1 MRLPDG
7 VRRYLLH
14 LLERDAAE
22 RALDTA
28 ELEALAA
35 AAEGRSAKPLP
46 ELLRG
51 WVSSA
56 TAQMRWK
63 RARPVAAKEL
73 ADHLSDQYEA
83 FLDEGMDE
91 EAAAQATARE
101 MGDAVET
108 GTQLDRAWR
117 PRPDWVMLGIVLVVA
132 AIGLVL
138 QYLLRLPFCEEMGI
152 SVQASLLNQLFYFAV
167 GVCLLLAAYFADYTI
182 LGRHC
187 WLLYGLWVV
196 GGLALIVGP
205 LNYEVNGKLVYLAQ
219 WVWFFPVLFAG
230 ILFRQRGKGMRGIG
244 ICLLSLLA
252 MWFLAM
258 QAPSMAAI
266 AVQTLVSCGILAA
279 AVWRGA
285 FGRRSMG
292 KLALAASPVLAML
305 FYFLFQLYAYEHI
318 RERLAAALHPQRDAL
333 AQGWLGALVQYIM
346 FGIRYPNCEK
356 GGYETFV
363 RYEGT
368 TDLLFVSAK
377 YCWGWAAVLLILAAV
392 VLLLVWGFRIAG
404 KQTGLL
410 ARSVCMGVMVTFALQ
425 TLMYVL
431 QNCGI
436 ILIAAYGLPLLSYG
450 SLYLCQTMLLL
461 GLLLSAQRSGQLE
474 SGLAPQN
481 ARSVP

>member
-1 MRLPDG
+1 MRLPES
-7 VRRYLLH
+7 VRWYLLH

-22 RALDTA
+22 RAQDTA

-46 ELLRG
+46 ALLRG
-51 WVSSA
+51 WLDSA

-83 FLDEGMDE
+83 FLDSGLNED
-91 EAAAQATARE
+91 AAAQATARE

-132 AIGLVL
+132 AAGLVL
-138 QYLLRLPFCEEMGI
+138 QYSMRSNNDLEWY
-152 SVQASLLNQLFYFAV
+152 LFFGKYVA
-167 GVCLLLAAYFADYTI
+167 GATCLLAAYFADYTI
-182 LGRHC
+182 LSRHC

-205 LNYEVNGKLVYLAQ
+205 LNYEVNGKLLYLSC

-230 ILFRQRGKGMRGIG
+230 ILFRQRGKGMQGIV

-252 MWFLAM
+252 MWFLAL
-258 QAPSMAAI
+258 QAPSMAAV
-266 AVQTLVSCGILAA
+266 AVLTLVSCGMLAA

-292 KLALAASPVLAML
+292 KMALAVLPL
-305 FYFLFQLYAYEHI
+305 L
-318 RERLAAALHPQRDAL
+318 LAAAYAVLLLLCSAEVRNQFYVAFHPSVDPQGEGYWGVIVRQMMFGSPEEQGHGLMFMQWNDAL
-333 AQGWLGALVQYIM
+333 TDWLFMTVKWTFGWPG
-346 FGIRYPNCEK
+346 
-356 GGYETFV
+356 
-363 RYEGT
+363 
-368 TDLLFVSAK
+368 
-377 YCWGWAAVLLILAAV
+377 AVLLICAE
-392 VLLLVWGFRIAG
+392 VLLLLWGFRIARR
-404 KQTGLL
+404 QTGLL

-425 TLMYVL
+425 TLLYVL

-436 ILIAAYGLPLLSYG
+436 ILVAAYGLPLLSYG
-450 SLYLCQTMLLL
+450 GMYQCQTMLLL

>member
-28 ELEALAA
+28 ELQALT
-35 AAEGRSAKPLP
+35 AAEERSVKSLP

-91 EAAAQATARE
+91 EAAAQATTRE

-132 AIGLVL
+132 AMGLTL
-138 QYLLRLPFCEEMGI
+138 QYLLRPHNDLEWYMFFGKY
-152 SVQASLLNQLFYFAV
+152 VAGAV
-167 GVCLLLAAYFADYTI
+167 CLLAAYFVDYTI

-187 WLLYGLWVV
+187 WLLYGAWVV
-196 GGLALIVGP
+196 VGLLLTQGP
-205 LNYEVNGKLVYLAQ
+205 ISMGKLYHLSC

-230 ILFRQRGKGMRGIG
+230 ILFRQRGSGTRGIG
-244 ICLLSLLA
+244 VCLLSLPV
-252 MWFLAM
+252 MWFLAIH
-258 QAPSMAAI
+258 APSMAAI
-266 AVQTLVSCGILAA
+266 TVQTVVSCGMLFM

-285 FGRRSMG
+285 FGRRTRG
-292 KLALAASPVLAML
+292 RLALAASPVLAML
-305 FYFLFQLYAYEHI
+305 LYFLFLYCTDHHI
-318 RERLAAALHPQRDAL
+318 REKLAVVLFPQRDA
-333 AQGWLGALVQYIM
+333 AENGYLGSMIQYIM
-346 FGIRYPNCEK
+346 FGIRFSYFEQQALDSWLRRD
-356 GGYETFV
+356 GM
-363 RYEGT
+363 
-368 TDLLFVSAK
+368 TDWVIMASK
-377 YCWGWAAVLLILAAV
+377 YYWGWAAVLLILAAA
-392 VLLLVWGFRIAG
+392 VLLLVWGFRIARR
-404 KQTGLL
+404 QTGLL

-450 SLYLCQTMLLL
+450 NLYLCQTMLLL

-474 SGLAPQN
+474 SGLVPWN
-481 ARSVP
+481 ARSVLRR

>member
-28 ELEALAA
+28 EREALAA

-132 AIGLVL
+132 AVGLVL
-138 QYLLRLPFCEEMGI
+138 QYSMRSNNDLEWYMFFGKY
-152 SVQASLLNQLFYFAV
+152 VAGAV
-167 GVCLLLAAYFADYTI
+167 CLLAAYFVDYTI
-182 LGRHC
+182 LGRRC
-187 WLLYGLWVV
+187 WLLYGAWVV
-196 GGLALIVGP
+196 VGLLLTRGP
-205 LNYEVNGKLVYLAQ
+205 ISMGKLYHLGC

-392 VLLLVWGFRIAG
+392 VLLLVWGFRIAR

>member
-1 MRLPDG
+1 MRLPES

-28 ELEALAA
+28 ELQALAA
-35 AAEGRSAKPLP
+35 AEERSVKPLP

-83 FLDEGMDE
+83 FLDEGMEE

-132 AIGLVL
+132 AMGLTL
-138 QYLLRLPFCEEMGI
+138 QYLLRPHNDLEWYMF
-152 SVQASLLNQLFYFAV
+152 FAKYV
-167 GVCLLLAAYFADYTI
+167 AGAVCLLAAYFVDYTI

-187 WLLYGLWVV
+187 WLLYGAWVV
-196 GGLALIVGP
+196 VGLLLTQGP
-205 LNYEVNGKLVYLAQ
+205 ISMGKLYHLSC

-230 ILFRQRGKGMRGIG
+230 ILFRQRGKGTCGIG
-244 ICLLSLLA
+244 ICLLSLPAMWVLA
-252 MWFLAM
+252 MA
-258 QAPSMAAI
+258 APSMAAI
-266 AVQTLVSCGILAA
+266 TVLTLVSCGMLAA
-279 AVWRGA
+279 AVWRGG

-292 KLALAASPVLAML
+292 KLTLAVSPLLLMVL
-305 FYFLFQLYAYEHI
+305 YFLFQIYAYEHI
-318 RERLAAALHPQRDAL
+318 QERLAAALHPQRDAL
-333 AQGWLGALVQYIM
+333 AEGWLGAIIQYVM

-356 GGYETFV
+356 GGYEAFI
-363 RYEGT
+363 RYEGA

-377 YCWGWAAVLLILAAV
+377 YCWDWVVVLLILAAA
-392 VLLLVWGFRIAG
+392 VLLLVWGFRIARR
-404 KQTGLL
+404 QTGLL

-450 SLYLCQTMLLL
+450 NLYLCQTMLLL

-474 SGLAPQN
+474 SGLVPWN
-481 ARSVP
+481 ARSVLRR

>member
-1 MRLPDG
+1 MLLPEP
-7 VRRYLLH
+7 VRRYLLG

-22 RALDTA
+22 RAMDDA
-28 ELEALAA
+28 ELQALAA
-35 AAEGRSAKPLP
+35 AAEGRSVRPLP

-51 WVSSA
+51 WVNHA
-56 TAQMRWK
+56 TSQMRWK

-73 ADHLSDQYEA
+73 ADHLADQYEA

-108 GTQLDRAWR
+108 GTRLDRAWR

-132 AIGLVL
+132 AMGLTL
-138 QYLLRLPFCEEMGI
+138 QYLLRPHNDLEWY
-152 SVQASLLNQLFYFAV
+152 LFFGKYVAGAV
-167 GVCLLLAAYFADYTI
+167 CLLAAYFVDYTI

-196 GGLALIVGP
+196 GGLLLIGP
-205 LNYEVNGKLVYLAQ
+205 LNYRVNGKLVYLAQ

-230 ILFRQRGKGMRGIG
+230 ILFRQRGNGTRGIG
-244 ICLLSLLA
+244 ICLLSLPV
-252 MWFLAM
+252 MWFLAIH
-258 QAPSMAAI
+258 APSMAAI
-266 AVQTLVSCGILAA
+266 AVLTVVSCGMLFM
-279 AVWRGA
+279 AVWRGV

-292 KLALAASPVLAML
+292 KLALAASPVLAMALYCL
-305 FYFLFQLYAYEHI
+305 FLYCTDHHI
-318 RERLAAALHPQRDAL
+318 REKLAVVLFPQRDAS
-333 AQGWLGALVQYIM
+333 AEGWLGAIIQYVM
-346 FGIRYPNCEK
+346 FGIWYPNCEK
-356 GGYETFV
+356 GGYETFI
-363 RYEGT
+363 RYEGA

-377 YCWGWAAVLLILAAV
+377 YCWGWVVVLLILAAA
-392 VLLLVWGFRIAG
+392 VLLLVWGFRIARR
-404 KQTGLL
+404 QTGLL

-436 ILIAAYGLPLLSYG
+436 ILIASYGLPLLSYG
-450 SLYLCQTMLLL
+450 GTYLCQTMLLL

-474 SGLAPQN
+474 SGLAPLL
-481 ARSVP
+481 ARPVLRR

>member
-28 ELEALAA
+28 EREALDA

-51 WVSSA
+51 WVSRA
-56 TAQMRWK
+56 TSQMRWK

-83 FLDEGMDE
+83 FLDSGLDE
-91 EAAAQATARE
+91 EAAVQATARE

-138 QYLLRLPFCEEMGI
+138 QYNMRPNNDLEWYMFFGKYVAGAAC
-152 SVQASLLNQLFYFAV
+152 
-167 GVCLLLAAYFADYTI
+167 LLAAYFVDYTI

-187 WLLYGLWVV
+187 WLLYGLWAVV
-196 GGLALIVGP
+196 GLLLTFGP
-205 LNYEVNGKLVYLAQ
+205 FRVESMGKLNYLAQ

-230 ILFRQRGKGMRGIG
+230 ILFRQRGKGMQGIG
-244 ICLLSLLA
+244 VCLLSLLG
-252 MWFLAM
+252 MWFFATL
-258 QAPSMAAI
+258 APSMAALC
-266 AVQTLVSCGILAA
+266 VLMVVSCGMLAA

-285 FGRRSMG
+285 FGRRTKG
-292 KLALAASPVLAML
+292 KLVLAASPVLAMAL
-305 FYFLFQLYAYEHI
+305 YCLFLFCTDSHI
-318 RERLAAALHPQRDAL
+318 REELAVVLFPQRDAMGNGY
-333 AQGWLGALVQYIM
+333 QGSVVQNIM
-346 FGIRYPNCEK
+346 FGIPFPFDSSIHSVDAWPWWD
-356 GGYETFV
+356 GA
-363 RYEGT
+363 
-368 TDLLFVSAK
+368 TDWVIMAAK
-377 YCWGWAAVLLILAAV
+377 YYWGWAVVLLILVAV
-392 VLLLVWGFRIAG
+392 VLLLVWGFRIAHR
-404 KQTGLL
+404 QTGLL
-410 ARSVCMGVMVTFALQ
+410 ARSVCMGVMATFALQ
-425 TLMYVL
+425 TVLYVL

-436 ILIAAYGLPLLSYG
+436 ILIASYGLPLLSYG
-450 SLYLCQTMLLL
+450 GLYLCQTMLLL

-481 ARSVP
+481 AHPVP

>member
-1 MRLPDG
+1 MRLPES

-28 ELEALAA
+28 ELQALT
-35 AAEGRSAKPLP
+35 AAEERSVKPLP
-46 ELLRG
+46 GLLRG
-51 WVSSA
+51 WVNNA
-56 TAQMRWK
+56 TSQMRWK

-132 AIGLVL
+132 AMGLTL
-138 QYLLRLPFCEEMGI
+138 QYLLRPHNDLEWYMFFGKY
-152 SVQASLLNQLFYFAV
+152 VAGAV
-167 GVCLLLAAYFADYTI
+167 CLLAAYFVDYTI

-187 WLLYGLWVV
+187 WLLYGAWVV
-196 GGLALIVGP
+196 VGLLLTQGP
-205 LNYEVNGKLVYLAQ
+205 ISMGKLYHLSC

-230 ILFRQRGKGMRGIG
+230 ILFRQRGKGTCGIG
-244 ICLLSLLA
+244 ICLLSLPV

-258 QAPSMAAI
+258 HAPSMAAI
-266 AVQTLVSCGILAA
+266 TVQTVVCCGMLFM
-279 AVWRGA
+279 AVWRGV

-292 KLALAASPVLAML
+292 KLTLAVSPLLLMVL
-305 FYFLFQLYAYEHI
+305 YFLFQIYAYEHI
-318 RERLAAALHPQRDAL
+318 QERLAAALHPQRDAL
-333 AQGWLGALVQYIM
+333 AEGWLGAIIQYVM

-356 GGYETFV
+356 GGYEAFI
-363 RYEGT
+363 RYEGA

-392 VLLLVWGFRIAG
+392 VLLLVWGFRIARR
-404 KQTGLL
+404 QTGLL

-450 SLYLCQTMLLL
+450 GMYLCQTMLLL
-461 GLLLSAQRSGQLE
+461 GLMLSAQRSGQLE

-481 ARSVP
+481 ARSVLRR

>member
-22 RALDTA
+22 RALDAA
-28 ELEALAA
+28 ELQALAA
-35 AAEGRSAKPLP
+35 VAEERSVRPLP

-51 WVSSA
+51 WVNNA

-73 ADHLSDQYEA
+73 ADHLADQYEA
-83 FLDEGMDE
+83 FLEEGMDE

-132 AIGLVL
+132 AVGLVL
-138 QYLLRLPFCEEMGI
+138 QYLLRPNNDLEWY
-152 SVQASLLNQLFYFAV
+152 LFFGKYAA
-167 GVCLLLAAYFADYTI
+167 GAVCLLVAYFADYTI
-182 LGRHC
+182 LGRRC
-187 WLLYGLWVV
+187 WLLYGLWVT
-196 GGLALIVGP
+196 GGLLLTQGP
-205 LNYEVNGKLVYLAQ
+205 ISMGKLYHLSC

-230 ILFRQRGKGMRGIG
+230 ILFRQRGKGTRGIG
-244 ICLLSLLA
+244 ICLLSLPA
-252 MWFLAM
+252 MWVLALY
-258 QAPSMAAI
+258 APSMAALC
-266 AVQTLVSCGILAA
+266 VLTVVSCGMLFM

-285 FGRRSMG
+285 FGRSTRG

-305 FYFLFQLYAYEHI
+305 LYFLFQLYAYAHI
-318 RERLAAALHPQRDAL
+318 RERLAAALHPQSEAMGN
-333 AQGWLGALVQYIM
+333 GWLGAIIQYVM

-356 GGYETFV
+356 GGYEAFI
-363 RYEGT
+363 RYEGA

-377 YCWGWAAVLLILAAV
+377 YCWGWAVVLLILAAA
-392 VLLLVWGFRIAG
+392 VLLLVWGFRIARR
-404 KQTGLL
+404 QTGLL

-450 SLYLCQTMLLL
+450 GMYLCQTMLLL

-481 ARSVP
+481 ARSVLRR

>member
-7 VRRYLLH
+7 VRRYMLH

-22 RALDTA
+22 RALDAA
-28 ELEALAA
+28 ELQALAA
-35 AAEGRSAKPLP
+35 AAEGRSVKLLP

-51 WVSSA
+51 WVNNA

-91 EAAAQATARE
+91 EAAAHATVLE

-108 GTQLDRAWR
+108 GTRLDRAWR

-132 AIGLVL
+132 AAGLVL
-138 QYLLRLPFCEEMGI
+138 QYSMRPNNDLEWYMFFGKY
-152 SVQASLLNQLFYFAV
+152 VAGAV
-167 GVCLLLAAYFADYTI
+167 CLLAAYFLDYTI

-187 WLLYGLWVV
+187 WLLYGLWVI
-196 GGLALIVGP
+196 GGLALIGP
-205 LNYEVNGKLVYLAQ
+205 LNYRVNGKLVYLAQ

-230 ILFRQRGKGMRGIG
+230 ILFRQRGNGTRGIG
-244 ICLLSLLA
+244 VCLLSLPI

-266 AVQTLVSCGILAA
+266 AVLTLVSCGMLFM
-279 AVWRGA
+279 AVWRGV

-292 KLALAASPVLAML
+292 KLTLAVSPVLAML
-305 FYFLFQLYAYEHI
+305 LCFLSQLYAYEHI
-318 RERLAAALHPQRDAL
+318 RERLAAALHPQSEVM
-333 AQGWLGALVQYIM
+333 GGGYLGSMIQYIM
-346 FGIRYPNCEK
+346 FGIRFLDCEQQTIDSWLHRD
-356 GGYETFV
+356 GM
-363 RYEGT
+363 
-368 TDLLFVSAK
+368 TDWVIMASK
-377 YCWGWAAVLLILAAV
+377 YYWGWAVALLILAAV
-392 VLLLVWGFRIAG
+392 VLLLVWGFRIARR
-404 KQTGLL
+404 QTGLL

-436 ILIAAYGLPLLSYG
+436 ILVAAYGLPLLSFG
-450 SLYLCQTMLLL
+450 GMYLCQTMLLL
-461 GLLLSAQRSGQLE
+461 GLMLSAQRSGQLE

>member
-1 MRLPDG
+1 MRLPES

-22 RALDTA
+22 RALGTA
-28 ELEALAA
+28 ELQALT
-35 AAEGRSAKPLP
+35 AAEERSVKPLP
-46 ELLRG
+46 GLLRG
-51 WVSSA
+51 WVNSA

-91 EAAAQATARE
+91 EAAAQATVRE

-132 AIGLVL
+132 AMGLTL
-138 QYLLRLPFCEEMGI
+138 QYLLRPHNDLEWYMFFGKY
-152 SVQASLLNQLFYFAV
+152 VAGAV
-167 GVCLLLAAYFADYTI
+167 CLLAAYFVDYTI

-187 WLLYGLWVV
+187 WLLYGAWVV
-196 GGLALIVGP
+196 VGLLLTQGP
-205 LNYEVNGKLVYLAQ
+205 ISMGKLYHLSC

-230 ILFRQRGKGMRGIG
+230 ILFRQRGSGTRGIG
-244 ICLLSLLA
+244 ICLLSLPA
-252 MWFLAM
+252 MWFLAIH
-258 QAPSMAAI
+258 APSMAALT
-266 AVQTLVSCGILAA
+266 VLTLVSCGMLFM

-285 FGRRSMG
+285 FGRRTRG
-292 KLALAASPVLAML
+292 RLALAASPVLAML
-305 FYFLFQLYAYEHI
+305 LYFLFQLYRDPHI
-318 RERLAAALHPQRDAL
+318 RYKLEIVFHPQIDAL
-333 AQGWLGALVQYIM
+333 AEGWLGAIIQYVM

-356 GGYETFV
+356 GGYEAFI
-363 RYEGT
+363 RYEGA

-377 YCWGWAAVLLILAAV
+377 YCWGWVVVLLILAAV
-392 VLLLVWGFRIAG
+392 VLLLVWGFRIARR
-404 KQTGLL
+404 QTGLL

-450 SLYLCQTMLLL
+450 NLYLCQTMLLL
-461 GLLLSAQRSGQLE
+461 GLMLSAQRSGQLE

-481 ARSVP
+481 ARSVLRR

>member
-1 MRLPDG
+1 MRLPEP

-14 LLERDAAE
+14 LLERDTAE
-22 RALDTA
+22 RALDDA
-28 ELEALAA
+28 ELQALAA

-51 WVSSA
+51 WVNSA

-108 GTQLDRAWR
+108 GTRLDRAWR

-132 AIGLVL
+132 AAGLVL
-138 QYLLRLPFCEEMGI
+138 QYLLRPHNDLEWYMFFGKYVAGAAC
-152 SVQASLLNQLFYFAV
+152 
-167 GVCLLLAAYFADYTI
+167 LLAAYFADYI
-182 LGRHC
+182 MLGRHC
-187 WLLYGLWVV
+187 WLLYGAWVV
-196 GGLALIVGP
+196 IGLLLTQGP
-205 LNYEVNGKLVYLAQ
+205 ISMGKLYHLSC

-230 ILFRQRGKGMRGIG
+230 ILFRQRGNGTRGIG
-244 ICLLSLLA
+244 ICLLSLPA

-258 QAPSMAAI
+258 HAPSMAAI
-266 AVQTLVSCGILAA
+266 MVQTVVCCGILFM

-285 FGRRSMG
+285 FGRRTRG
-292 KLALAASPVLAML
+292 KLALAVSPVLLLLLCAL
-305 FYFLFQLYAYEHI
+305 FLIVSDAHI
-318 RERLAAALHPQRDAL
+318 RDELGNVLHPQRDA
-333 AQGWLGALVQYIM
+333 AGNGYQGSVIQYLM
-346 FGIRYPNCEK
+346 FGIRFPDCDQQPV
-356 GGYETFV
+356 GSWLRWDGA
-363 RYEGT
+363 
-368 TDLLFVSAK
+368 TDWVFATAK
-377 YCWGWAAVLLILAAV
+377 YYWGWAVVLLILAAA
-392 VLLLVWGFRIAG
+392 VLLLVWGFRIARR
-404 KQTGLL
+404 QTGLL

-425 TLMYVL
+425 TLMYVV

-436 ILIAAYGLPLLSYG
+436 ILFTAYGLPLLSYG
-450 SLYLCQTMLLL
+450 GMYLCQTMLLL

-481 ARSVP
+481 VRSVP

>member
-28 ELEALAA
+28 ELQALAA
-35 AAEGRSAKPLP
+35 AEGHSVRALP

-51 WVSSA
+51 WVNNA

-132 AIGLVL
+132 AMGLTL
-138 QYLLRLPFCEEMGI
+138 QYLLRPHNDLEWYMF
-152 SVQASLLNQLFYFAV
+152 FAKYV
-167 GVCLLLAAYFADYTI
+167 AGAVCLLAAYFVDYTI

-187 WLLYGLWVV
+187 WLLYGAWVV
-196 GGLALIVGP
+196 VGLLLTQGP
-205 LNYEVNGKLVYLAQ
+205 ISMGKLYHLSC

-230 ILFRQRGKGMRGIG
+230 ILFRQRGKGTCGIG
-244 ICLLSLLA
+244 ICLLSLPAMWVLA
-252 MWFLAM
+252 MA
-258 QAPSMAAI
+258 APSMAAI
-266 AVQTLVSCGILAA
+266 TVLTLVSCGMLAA
-279 AVWRGA
+279 AVWRGG

-292 KLALAASPVLAML
+292 KLTLAVSPLLLMVL
-305 FYFLFQLYAYEHI
+305 YFLFQIYAYEHI
-318 RERLAAALHPQRDAL
+318 QERLAAALHPQRDAL
-333 AQGWLGALVQYIM
+333 AEGWLGAIIQYVM

-356 GGYETFV
+356 GGYEAFI
-363 RYEGT
+363 RYEGA

-377 YCWGWAAVLLILAAV
+377 YCWDWVVVLLILAAA
-392 VLLLVWGFRIAG
+392 VLLLVWGFRIARR
-404 KQTGLL
+404 QTGLL

-450 SLYLCQTMLLL
+450 NLYLCQTMLLL

-474 SGLAPQN
+474 SGLVPWN
-481 ARSVP
+481 ARSVLRR

>member
-22 RALDTA
+22 RVLDTA
-28 ELEALAA
+28 EREALAA

-132 AIGLVL
+132 AVGLVL
-138 QYLLRLPFCEEMGI
+138 QYSMRSNNDLEWYMFFGKY
-152 SVQASLLNQLFYFAV
+152 VAGAV
-167 GVCLLLAAYFADYTI
+167 CLLAAYFVDYTI
-182 LGRHC
+182 LGRRC
-187 WLLYGLWVV
+187 WLLYGAWVV
-196 GGLALIVGP
+196 VGLLLTRGP
-205 LNYEVNGKLVYLAQ
+205 ISMGKLYHLGC

-252 MWFLAM
+252 MWFLAL

-377 YCWGWAAVLLILAAV
+377 YCWGWAAVLLILAAA
-392 VLLLVWGFRIAG
+392 VLLLVWGFRIAR

>member
-7 VRRYLLH
+7 VRRYLLD

-28 ELEALAA
+28 ELQALAT
-35 AAEGRSAKPLP
+35 AAEGCSAKPLP

-91 EAAAQATARE
+91 DTAAQATVRE
-101 MGDAVET
+101 MGDAVEI
-108 GTQLDRAWR
+108 GTQLDRTWR

-132 AIGLVL
+132 AAGLVL
-138 QYLLRLPFCEEMGI
+138 QYSMRSNNDLEWYMFFGKY
-152 SVQASLLNQLFYFAV
+152 VAGAV
-167 GVCLLLAAYFADYTI
+167 CLLAAYFVDYTI
-182 LGRHC
+182 LGRRC
-187 WLLYGLWVV
+187 WLLYGLWVA
-196 GGLALIVGP
+196 GGLLLTFGP
-205 LNYEVNGKLVYLAQ
+205 FRVESMGKLVYLAQ

-230 ILFRQRGKGMRGIG
+230 ILFRQRGKGTRGVC
-244 ICLLSLLA
+244 ICLLSLPA

-258 QAPSMAAI
+258 HAPSMAAI
-266 AVQTLVSCGILAA
+266 AVQTVVCCGILFM

-285 FGRRSMG
+285 FGRRSKG
-292 KLALAASPVLAML
+292 KLLLAVLPLL
-305 FYFLFQLYAYEHI
+305 FAAVYVAFLLLFDAGV
-318 RERLAAALHPQRDAL
+318 RDAFYI
-333 AQGWLGALVQYIM
+333 AFDPSVGPQGEGYWGQLVRQMM
-346 FGIRYPNCEK
+346 FGSP
-356 GGYETFV
+356 
-363 RYEGT
+363 EGQGNGLMFMQWNDAT
-368 TDLLFVSAK
+368 TDWLFMTTK
-377 YCWGWAAVLLILAAV
+377 WTWGWPGAAFLIGAEA
-392 VLLLVWGFRIAG
+392 LLLLWGFRIAR

-436 ILIAAYGLPLLSYG
+436 ILIDSYGLPLLSYG
-450 SLYLCQTMLLL
+450 GIYLCQTMLLL

-481 ARSVP
+481 ARSIP

>member
-28 ELEALAA
+28 ELQALT
-35 AAEGRSAKPLP
+35 AAEERSVKPLP

-51 WVSSA
+51 WVNSA

-132 AIGLVL
+132 AMGLTL
-138 QYLLRLPFCEEMGI
+138 QYLLRPHNDLEWYMFFGKY
-152 SVQASLLNQLFYFAV
+152 VAGAV
-167 GVCLLLAAYFADYTI
+167 CLLAAYFVDYTI

-187 WLLYGLWVV
+187 WLLYGAWVV
-196 GGLALIVGP
+196 VGLLLTQGP
-205 LNYEVNGKLVYLAQ
+205 ISMGKLYHLSC

-230 ILFRQRGKGMRGIG
+230 ILFRQRGKGTCGIG
-244 ICLLSLLA
+244 ICLLSLPAMWVLA
-252 MWFLAM
+252 MA
-258 QAPSMAAI
+258 APSMAALT
-266 AVQTLVSCGILAA
+266 VLTLVSCGMLAA
-279 AVWRGA
+279 AVWRGG

-292 KLALAASPVLAML
+292 KLTLAVSPLLLML
-305 FYFLFQLYAYEHI
+305 LYFLFQIYAYEHI
-318 RERLAAALHPQRDAL
+318 QERLAAALHPQRDAL
-333 AQGWLGALVQYIM
+333 AEGWLGAIIQYVM

-356 GGYETFV
+356 GGYEAFI
-363 RYEGT
+363 RYEGA

-377 YCWGWAAVLLILAAV
+377 YCWGWAVVLLILAAA
-392 VLLLVWGFRIAG
+392 VLLLVWGFRIARR
-404 KQTGLL
+404 QTGLL

-450 SLYLCQTMLLL
+450 NLYLCQTMLLL
-461 GLLLSAQRSGQLE
+461 GLMLSAQRSGQLE
-474 SGLAPQN
+474 SGLAPWN
-481 ARSVP
+481 ARSVLRR

>member
-35 AAEGRSAKPLP
+35 AAEGRSVRPLP

-73 ADHLSDQYEA
+73 ADQLSDQYEA
-83 FLDEGMDE
+83 FLDEGMNED
-91 EAAAQATARE
+91 AAAQATARE

-132 AIGLVL
+132 AAGLVL
-138 QYLLRLPFCEEMGI
+138 QYWLRLPLCESIGY
-152 SVQASLLNQLFYFAV
+152 SVQRGLRFQLFYFAA

-182 LGRHC
+182 LGRRC
-187 WLLYGLWVV
+187 WLLYGAWI
-196 GGLALIVGP
+196 GIGLLLTQGP
-205 LNYEVNGKLVYLAQ
+205 IAMGKNYHLSC

-230 ILFRQRGKGMRGIG
+230 ILFRQRGKGTRGVG
-244 ICLLSLLA
+244 VCLLSLSG
-252 MWFLAM
+252 MWFFATL
-258 QAPSMAAI
+258 APSMAALG
-266 AVQTLVSCGILAA
+266 VLTVVSCGMLFM
-279 AVWRGA
+279 AVWHGV
-285 FGRRSMG
+285 FGRRTRG
-292 KLALAASPVLAML
+292 RLVLAASPVLTMALYCL
-305 FYFLFQLYAYEHI
+305 FLIVSDGHI
-318 RERLAAALHPQRDAL
+318 REALWVVLHPQSDAMGNGYQGAV
-333 AQGWLGALVQYIM
+333 AQNIM
-346 FGIRYPNCEK
+346 FGIPFPFDSSIHSVEALLWRN
-356 GGYETFV
+356 GA
-363 RYEGT
+363 
-368 TDLLFVSAK
+368 TDWVFIAAK
-377 YCWGWAAVLLILAAV
+377 YYWGWAAVLLILAAA
-392 VLLLVWGFRIAG
+392 VLLLVWGFRIAR

-425 TLMYVL
+425 TIMYVL

-436 ILIAAYGLPLLSYG
+436 ILIASYGLPLLSYG
-450 SLYLCQTMLLL
+450 GTYLCQTMLLL

-474 SGLAPQN
+474 SGLAPLS
-481 ARSVP
+481 ARSVR

>member
-1 MRLPDG
+1 MRLPDS
-7 VRRYLLH
+7 VRRYLLG

-22 RALDTA
+22 RAMDDA
-28 ELEALAA
+28 ELQALAA
-35 AAEGRSAKPLP
+35 AAEGRSVRPLP

-51 WVSSA
+51 WVNSA
-56 TAQMRWK
+56 TSQMRWK

-132 AIGLVL
+132 AMGLTL
-138 QYLLRLPFCEEMGI
+138 QYLLRPHNDLEWYMFFGKY
-152 SVQASLLNQLFYFAV
+152 VAGAV
-167 GVCLLLAAYFADYTI
+167 CLLAAYFVDYTI

-187 WLLYGLWVV
+187 WLLYGLWVA
-196 GGLALIVGP
+196 GGLLLAFGP
-205 LNYEVNGKLVYLAQ
+205 VRGESMGKLVYLAQ

-230 ILFRQRGKGMRGIG
+230 ILFRQRGNGTRGIG
-244 ICLLSLLA
+244 ICLLSLPV
-252 MWFLAM
+252 MWFLAIH
-258 QAPSMAAI
+258 APSMAAI
-266 AVQTLVSCGILAA
+266 AVLTVVSCGMLFM

-285 FGRRSMG
+285 FGRRTRG
-292 KLALAASPVLAML
+292 RLALAASPVLAMALYCL
-305 FYFLFQLYAYEHI
+305 FLYCTDHHI
-318 RERLAAALHPQRDAL
+318 REKLAVVLFPQRDAS
-333 AQGWLGALVQYIM
+333 AEGWLGAIIQYVM
-346 FGIRYPNCEK
+346 FGIWYPNCEK
-356 GGYETFV
+356 GGYETFI
-363 RYEGT
+363 RYEGA

-377 YCWGWAAVLLILAAV
+377 YCWGWVVVLLILAAA
-392 VLLLVWGFRIAG
+392 VLLLVWGFRIARR
-404 KQTGLL
+404 QTGLL

-436 ILIAAYGLPLLSYG
+436 ILIASYGLPLLSYG
-450 SLYLCQTMLLL
+450 GTYLCQTMLLL

-474 SGLAPQN
+474 SGLAPLL
-481 ARSVP
+481 ARPVLRR

>member
-35 AAEGRSAKPLP
+35 AAEGRSVRPLP

-73 ADHLSDQYEA
+73 TDHLCDQYEA
-83 FLDEGMDE
+83 FLEEGMDE
-91 EAAAQATARE
+91 EVAAQATARE

-138 QYLLRLPFCEEMGI
+138 QYSMRPNNDLEWYMFFGKY
-152 SVQASLLNQLFYFAV
+152 VAGAV
-167 GVCLLLAAYFADYTI
+167 CLLAAYFVDYTI

-187 WLLYGLWVV
+187 WLLYGAWI
-196 GGLALIVGP
+196 GIGLLLTQGP
-205 LNYEVNGKLVYLAQ
+205 IAMGKNYHLSC

-230 ILFRQRGKGMRGIG
+230 ILFRQRGKGTRGVG
-244 ICLLSLLA
+244 VCLLSLSG
-252 MWFLAM
+252 MWFFATL
-258 QAPSMAAI
+258 APSMAALG
-266 AVQTLVSCGILAA
+266 VLTVVSCGMLFM
-279 AVWRGA
+279 AVWHGV
-285 FGRRSMG
+285 FGRRTRG
-292 KLALAASPVLAML
+292 RLVLAVSPVLAMALYCL
-305 FYFLFQLYAYEHI
+305 FLIVSDGHI
-318 RERLAAALHPQRDAL
+318 REALWVVLHPQSDAMGNGYQGAV
-333 AQGWLGALVQYIM
+333 AQNIM
-346 FGIRYPNCEK
+346 FGIPFPFDSSIHSVEALLWRN
-356 GGYETFV
+356 GA
-363 RYEGT
+363 
-368 TDLLFVSAK
+368 TDWVFIAAK
-377 YCWGWAAVLLILAAV
+377 YYWGWAAVLLILAAA
-392 VLLLVWGFRIAG
+392 VLLLVWGFRIAR

-425 TLMYVL
+425 TIMYVL

-436 ILIAAYGLPLLSYG
+436 ILIASYGLPLLSYG
-450 SLYLCQTMLLL
+450 GTYLCQTMLLL

-474 SGLAPQN
+474 SGLAPLS
-481 ARSVP
+481 ARSVR

>member
-1 MRLPDG
+1 MRLPDP

-22 RALDTA
+22 RALDDA
-28 ELEALAA
+28 ELQALAA
-35 AAEGRSAKPLP
+35 AAEGRSVKPLP

-51 WVSSA
+51 WVNSA

-83 FLDEGMDE
+83 FLDTGMDE
-91 EAAAQATARE
+91 DAAAQATARE

-132 AIGLVL
+132 AMGLTL
-138 QYLLRLPFCEEMGI
+138 QYLLRPHNDLEWYMFFGKY
-152 SVQASLLNQLFYFAV
+152 VAGAV
-167 GVCLLLAAYFADYTI
+167 CLLAAYFVDYTI

-187 WLLYGLWVV
+187 WLLYGLWVA
-196 GGLALIVGP
+196 GGLLLAFGP
-205 LNYEVNGKLVYLAQ
+205 VRGESMGKLVYLAQ

-230 ILFRQRGKGMRGIG
+230 ILFRQRDKGTCGIG
-244 ICLLSLLA
+244 ICLLSLPA

-258 QAPSMAAI
+258 HAPSMAAI
-266 AVQTLVSCGILAA
+266 MVQTVVCCGMLAA
-279 AVWRGA
+279 AVWRGT
-285 FGRRSMG
+285 FGRRTRG
-292 KLALAASPVLAML
+292 KLALAASPVLAMALYCL
-305 FYFLFQLYAYEHI
+305 FLYGTDSYI
-318 RERLAAALHPQRDAL
+318 REKLAVVLFPQRDVL
-333 AQGWLGALVQYIM
+333 GNGWQGSVIQYVM
-346 FGIRYPNCEK
+346 FGIRYPDCEK
-356 GGYETFV
+356 GGYEAFV

-377 YCWGWAAVLLILAAV
+377 YCWGWAVVFLILASA
-392 VLLLVWGFRIAG
+392 VLLLVWGFRIARR
-404 KQTGLL
+404 QTGLL
-410 ARSVCMGVMVTFALQ
+410 ARSVCIGVMTTFALQ

-436 ILIAAYGLPLLSYG
+436 ILITSYGLPLLSYG
-450 SLYLCQTMLLL
+450 GNYLCQTMLLL

-474 SGLAPQN
+474 SGLAPQSS
-481 ARSVP
+481 RSVQ

>member
-28 ELEALAA
+28 EREALAA

-132 AIGLVL
+132 AVGLVL
-138 QYLLRLPFCEEMGI
+138 QYNMRPNNDLEWYMFFGKY
-152 SVQASLLNQLFYFAV
+152 VVGAV
-167 GVCLLLAAYFADYTI
+167 CLLAAYFVDYTI
-182 LGRHC
+182 LGRRC
-187 WLLYGLWVV
+187 WLLYGAWVV
-196 GGLALIVGP
+196 VGLLLTQGP
-205 LNYEVNGKLVYLAQ
+205 VSMGKLYHPGC

-230 ILFRQRGKGMRGIG
+230 ILFRQRGKGMQGIG
-244 ICLLSLLA
+244 ICLLSLPAMWVLA
-252 MWFLAM
+252 MA
-258 QAPSMAAI
+258 APSMAAL
-266 AVQTLVSCGILAA
+266 AVQTVVCCGMLTA

-318 RERLAAALHPQRDAL
+318 RERLAAALHPQSEAMGN
-333 AQGWLGALVQYIM
+333 GWLGAIIQYVM
-346 FGIRYPNCEK
+346 FGIRFPNCEK
-356 GGYETFV
+356 GGFESLV

-368 TDLLFVSAK
+368 TDLLFASAK
-377 YCWGWAAVLLILAAV
+377 YRWGWAAVLLILAAA
-392 VLLLVWGFRIAG
+392 VLLLVWGFRIAR

>member
-1 MRLPDG
+1 MLLPEP
-7 VRRYLLH
+7 VRRYLLG

-22 RALDTA
+22 RAMDDA
-28 ELEALAA
+28 ELQALAA
-35 AAEGRSAKPLP
+35 AAEGRSVRPLP

-51 WVSSA
+51 WVNHA
-56 TAQMRWK
+56 TSQMRWK

-73 ADHLSDQYEA
+73 ADHLADQYEA

-108 GTQLDRAWR
+108 GTRLDRAWR

-132 AIGLVL
+132 AMGLTL
-138 QYLLRLPFCEEMGI
+138 QYLLRPHNDLEWY
-152 SVQASLLNQLFYFAV
+152 LFFGKYVAGAV
-167 GVCLLLAAYFADYTI
+167 CLLAAYFVDYTI

-196 GGLALIVGP
+196 GGLLLIGP
-205 LNYEVNGKLVYLAQ
+205 LNYRVNGKLVYLAQ

-230 ILFRQRGKGMRGIG
+230 ILFRQRGNGTRGIG
-244 ICLLSLLA
+244 ICLLSLPV
-252 MWFLAM
+252 MWFLAIH
-258 QAPSMAAI
+258 APSMAAI
-266 AVQTLVSCGILAA
+266 AVLTVVSCGMLFM
-279 AVWRGA
+279 AVWRGV

-292 KLALAASPVLAML
+292 KLALAASPVLAMALYCL
-305 FYFLFQLYAYEHI
+305 FLYCTDHHICEKLAVVLF
-318 RERLAAALHPQRDAL
+318 PQRDAS
-333 AQGWLGALVQYIM
+333 AEGWLGAIIQYVM
-346 FGIRYPNCEK
+346 FGIWYPNCEK
-356 GGYETFV
+356 GGYETFI
-363 RYEGT
+363 RYEGA

-377 YCWGWAAVLLILAAV
+377 YCWGWVVVLLILAAA
-392 VLLLVWGFRIAG
+392 VLLLVWGFRIARR
-404 KQTGLL
+404 QTGLL

-436 ILIAAYGLPLLSYG
+436 ILIASYGLPLLSYG
-450 SLYLCQTMLLL
+450 GMYLCQTMLLL

-474 SGLAPQN
+474 SGLAPRP
-481 ARSVP
+481 ARPVLRR

>member
-1 MRLPDG
+1 MRLPES

-22 RALDTA
+22 RALGTA
-28 ELEALAA
+28 ELQALT
-35 AAEGRSAKPLP
+35 AAEERSVKPLP
-46 ELLRG
+46 GLLRG
-51 WVSSA
+51 WVNSA

-91 EAAAQATARE
+91 EAAAQATVRE

-132 AIGLVL
+132 AMGLTL
-138 QYLLRLPFCEEMGI
+138 QYLLRPHNDLEWYMFFGKY
-152 SVQASLLNQLFYFAV
+152 VAGAV
-167 GVCLLLAAYFADYTI
+167 CLLAAYFVDYTI

-187 WLLYGLWVV
+187 WLLYGAWVV
-196 GGLALIVGP
+196 VGLLLTQGP
-205 LNYEVNGKLVYLAQ
+205 ISMGKLYHLSC

-230 ILFRQRGKGMRGIG
+230 ILFRQRGSGTRGIG
-244 ICLLSLLA
+244 ICLLSLPA
-252 MWFLAM
+252 MWFLAIH
-258 QAPSMAAI
+258 APSMAALT
-266 AVQTLVSCGILAA
+266 VLTLVSCGMLFM

-285 FGRRSMG
+285 FGRRTRG
-292 KLALAASPVLAML
+292 RLALAASPVLAML
-305 FYFLFQLYAYEHI
+305 LYFLFQLYRDPHI
-318 RERLAAALHPQRDAL
+318 RYKLEIVFHPQIDAL
-333 AQGWLGALVQYIM
+333 AEGWLGAIIQYVM

-356 GGYETFV
+356 GGYEAFI
-363 RYEGT
+363 RYEGA

-377 YCWGWAAVLLILAAV
+377 YCWGWVVVLLILAAV
-392 VLLLVWGFRIAG
+392 VLLLVWGFRIARR
-404 KQTGLL
+404 QTGLL

-450 SLYLCQTMLLL
+450 GMYLCQTMLLL
-461 GLLLSAQRSGQLE
+461 GLMLSAQRSGQLE

-481 ARSVP
+481 ARSVLRR

>member
-22 RALDTA
+22 RALDA
-28 ELEALAA
+28 ADLQALAA
-35 AAEGRSAKPLP
+35 AAEGCSVRPLP

-51 WVSSA
+51 WVNNA

-91 EAAAQATARE
+91 EAAAQATMCE

-108 GTQLDRAWR
+108 GTRLDRAWR

-132 AIGLVL
+132 AVGLVL
-138 QYLLRLPFCEEMGI
+138 QYLLRPHNDLEWYMFFGKY
-152 SVQASLLNQLFYFAV
+152 VAGAV
-167 GVCLLLAAYFADYTI
+167 CLLAAYFADYTI

-196 GGLALIVGP
+196 GGLALIGP
-205 LNYEVNGKLVYLAQ
+205 LNYRVNGKLVYLAQ

-230 ILFRQRGKGMRGIG
+230 ILFRQRGNGTRGIG
-244 ICLLSLLA
+244 ICLLSLPV

-266 AVQTLVSCGILAA
+266 AVLTLVSCGILFAT
-279 AVWRGA
+279 VWRGA
-285 FGRRSMG
+285 FGRRTRG

-305 FYFLFQLYAYEHI
+305 LYFLFQLYAYEHI
-318 RERLAAALHPQRDAL
+318 RERLAAALHPQRA
-333 AQGWLGALVQYIM
+333 ASTEGWLGAIVQYVM
-346 FGIRYPNCEK
+346 FGIRFPNCEK
-356 GGYETFV
+356 GGFETFV
-363 RYEGT
+363 RYEGA

-377 YCWGWAAVLLILAAV
+377 YCWGWAVVLLILAAA
-392 VLLLVWGFRIAG
+392 VLLLVWGFRIARR
-404 KQTGLL
+404 QTGLL
-410 ARSVCMGVMVTFALQ
+410 ARGVCMGVMVTFALQ

-436 ILIAAYGLPLLSYG
+436 ILIAAYGLPLLSFG
-450 SLYLCQTMLLL
+450 GMYLCQTMLLL
-461 GLLLSAQRSGQLE
+461 GLMLSAQRSGQLE

>member
-7 VRRYLLH
+7 VRRYLLG

-22 RALDTA
+22 RALDAA
-28 ELEALAA
+28 ELQVLAA
-35 AAEGRSAKPLP
+35 AEVRNVRPLP

-91 EAAAQATARE
+91 EAAAQATVRE

-108 GTQLDRAWR
+108 GTRLDRAWR

-132 AIGLVL
+132 AVGLVL
-138 QYLLRLPFCEEMGI
+138 QYSMRPNNDLEWYMFFGKY
-152 SVQASLLNQLFYFAV
+152 VAGA
-167 GVCLLLAAYFADYTI
+167 VCLLVAYFADYTI

-187 WLLYGLWVV
+187 WLLYSVWVIIGL
-196 GGLALIVGP
+196 LLTFGP
-205 LNYEVNGKLVYLAQ
+205 FRIESMGKLVYLAQ

-266 AVQTLVSCGILAA
+266 AVQTLVSCGMLAA
-279 AVWRGA
+279 SVWRGV
-285 FGRRSMG
+285 FGRRTRG
-292 KLALAASPVLAML
+292 KLLLAVLPLL
-305 FYFLFQLYAYEHI
+305 FAAAYVVFLLLFDAGVRDAFYI
-318 RERLAAALHPQRDAL
+318 ALHPSADSQGEGYWGELVRQMMFGSSEGQGYGLMFMQWNDAL
-333 AQGWLGALVQYIM
+333 TDWM
-346 FGIRYPNCEK
+346 FM
-356 GGYETFV
+356 
-363 RYEGT
+363 T
-368 TDLLFVSAK
+368 TK
-377 YCWGWAAVLLILAAV
+377 WTWGWPGAVLMLCV
-392 VLLLVWGFRIAG
+392 EVLLLLWGFRIAWR
-404 KQTGLL
+404 QTGLL
-410 ARSVCMGVMVTFALQ
+410 ARSVCMGVMLTFALQ

-436 ILIAAYGLPLLSYG
+436 ILIAAYGLPLLSFG
-450 SLYLCQTMLLL
+450 GMYLCQTMLLL

>member
-1 MRLPDG
+1 MRLPDS

-28 ELEALAA
+28 ELQALAA

-51 WVSSA
+51 WVNSA

-83 FLDEGMDE
+83 FLEEGMDE
-91 EAAAQATARE
+91 DAAAQATARE

-138 QYLLRLPFCEEMGI
+138 QYSMRPNNDLEWYMFFGKY
-152 SVQASLLNQLFYFAV
+152 VAGAV
-167 GVCLLLAAYFADYTI
+167 CLLAAYFLDYTI
-182 LGRHC
+182 LGRRC

-196 GGLALIVGP
+196 VGLLLTQGP
-205 LNYEVNGKLVYLAQ
+205 ISMGKLYHLGC
-219 WVWFFPVLFAG
+219 WLWFFPVLFAG
-230 ILFRQRGKGMRGIG
+230 ILFRQRGKGTRGVC
-244 ICLLSLLA
+244 ICLLSLPA
-252 MWFLAM
+252 MWFLAIH
-258 QAPSMAAI
+258 APSMAAI
-266 AVQTLVSCGILAA
+266 TVQAVVCCGMLAA

-285 FGRRSMG
+285 FGRRTMG

-305 FYFLFQLYAYEHI
+305 LYCLYLFFTDSHI
-318 RERLAAALHPQRDAL
+318 REKLVLIFHPQRDAL
-333 AQGWLGALVQYIM
+333 AQGWLGALVQYAM

-356 GGYETFV
+356 GGYEAFL

-392 VLLLVWGFRIAG
+392 VLLLLWGFRIARR
-404 KQTGLL
+404 QTGLL

-436 ILIAAYGLPLLSYG
+436 ILIASYGLPLLSYG
-450 SLYLCQTMLLL
+450 GMYLCQTMLLL

>member
-22 RALDTA
+22 RALDAA
-28 ELEALAA
+28 ELQALAA
-35 AAEGRSAKPLP
+35 AAEGRSVRPLP

-51 WVSSA
+51 WVNNA

-91 EAAAQATARE
+91 EAAAQATMRE

-108 GTQLDRAWR
+108 GTRLDRAWR
-117 PRPDWVMLGIVLVVA
+117 PHPDWVMLGIVLVVA
-132 AIGLVL
+132 AVGLVL
-138 QYLLRLPFCEEMGI
+138 QYSMRPNNDLEWYMFFGKY
-152 SVQASLLNQLFYFAV
+152 VAGA
-167 GVCLLLAAYFADYTI
+167 VCLLVAYFADYTI

-187 WLLYGLWVV
+187 WLLYSVWVIIGL
-196 GGLALIVGP
+196 LLTFGP
-205 LNYEVNGKLVYLAQ
+205 FRIESMGKLVYLAQ

-230 ILFRQRGKGMRGIG
+230 ILFRQRGNGTRGIG
-244 ICLLSLLA
+244 ICLLSLLT

-266 AVQTLVSCGILAA
+266 VVQTLVSCGMLAA

-285 FGRRSMG
+285 FGRRTRG

-305 FYFLFQLYAYEHI
+305 LYCLFLFFTDSHI
-318 RERLAAALHPQRDAL
+318 REKLALVLHPQRDAML
-333 AQGWLGALVQYIM
+333 EGYQGSMIQYIM
-346 FGIRYPNCEK
+346 FGIRFPDCEQQPV
-356 GGYETFV
+356 GFWL
-363 RYEGT
+363 RWDGT
-368 TDLLFVSAK
+368 TDWMFATAK
-377 YCWGWAAVLLILAAV
+377 YYWGWAAVLLILAAV
-392 VLLLVWGFRIAG
+392 VLLLVWGFRIAWR
-404 KQTGLL
+404 QTGLL

-436 ILIAAYGLPLLSYG
+436 ILIASYGLPLLSYG
-450 SLYLCQTMLLL
+450 GTYLCQTMLLL

>member
-1 MRLPDG
+1 M
-7 VRRYLLH
+7 
-14 LLERDAAE
+14 
-22 RALDTA
+22 
-28 ELEALAA
+28 
-35 AAEGRSAKPLP
+35 
-46 ELLRG
+46 
-51 WVSSA
+51 
-56 TAQMRWK
+56 
-63 RARPVAAKEL
+63 
-73 ADHLSDQYEA
+73 
-83 FLDEGMDE
+83 
-91 EAAAQATARE
+91 
-101 MGDAVET
+101 
-108 GTQLDRAWR
+108 
-117 PRPDWVMLGIVLVVA
+117 
-132 AIGLVL
+132 
-138 QYLLRLPFCEEMGI
+138 
-152 SVQASLLNQLFYFAV
+152 
-167 GVCLLLAAYFADYTI
+167 
-182 LGRHC
+182 
-187 WLLYGLWVV
+187 
-196 GGLALIVGP
+196 
-205 LNYEVNGKLVYLAQ
+205 GKLYHLGC

>member
-1 MRLPDG
+1 MRLPDV
-7 VRRYLLH
+7 VRRYLLGV
-14 LLERDAAE
+14 LERDAAE
-22 RALDTA
+22 RALDAA
-28 ELEALAA
+28 ELQALAA
-35 AAEGRSAKPLP
+35 AAEGRSIRPLP

-51 WVSSA
+51 WVNSA

-132 AIGLVL
+132 AVGLVL
-138 QYLLRLPFCEEMGI
+138 QYLLRPHNDLEWYMFFGKY
-152 SVQASLLNQLFYFAV
+152 VAGAV
-167 GVCLLLAAYFADYTI
+167 CLLAAYFADYTI

-196 GGLALIVGP
+196 VGLLLTQGP
-205 LNYEVNGKLVYLAQ
+205 ISMGKLYHLGC

-230 ILFRQRGKGMRGIG
+230 ILFRQRGNGTRGIG
-244 ICLLSLLA
+244 ICLLSLPV

-266 AVQTLVSCGILAA
+266 AVLTVVSCGMLAA

-292 KLALAASPVLAML
+292 KLTLVVSPVLAML
-305 FYFLFQLYAYEHI
+305 LYFLFQLYAYEHI
-318 RERLAAALHPQRDAL
+318 RERLAAALHPQRA
-333 AQGWLGALVQYIM
+333 ASTEGWLGAIVQYVM
-346 FGIRYPNCEK
+346 FGIRFPNCEK
-356 GGYETFV
+356 GGFETFV
-363 RYEGT
+363 RYEGA

-377 YCWGWAAVLLILAAV
+377 YCWGWAVVLLILAAA
-392 VLLLVWGFRIAG
+392 VLLLVWGFRIAWR
-404 KQTGLL
+404 QTGLL
-410 ARSVCMGVMVTFALQ
+410 ARGVCMGVMVTFALQ

-436 ILIAAYGLPLLSYG
+436 ILIAAYGLPLLSFG
-450 SLYLCQTMLLL
+450 GMYLCQTMLLL
-461 GLLLSAQRSGQLE
+461 GLMLSAQRSGQLE

-481 ARSVP
+481 ASSVP

>member
-7 VRRYLLH
+7 VRRYLLD

-28 ELEALAA
+28 ELQALAT
-35 AAEGRSAKPLP
+35 AAEGCSAKPLP

-83 FLDEGMDE
+83 FLDESMDE
-91 EAAAQATARE
+91 DTAAQATVRE
-101 MGDAVET
+101 MGDAVEI
-108 GTQLDRAWR
+108 GTQLDRTWR

-132 AIGLVL
+132 AAGLVL
-138 QYLLRLPFCEEMGI
+138 QYSMRSNNDLEWYMFFGKY
-152 SVQASLLNQLFYFAV
+152 AAGAV
-167 GVCLLLAAYFADYTI
+167 CLLAAYFVDYTI
-182 LGRHC
+182 LGRRC

-196 GGLALIVGP
+196 GGVLLTFGP
-205 LNYEVNGKLVYLAQ
+205 FRVESMGKLVYLAQ

-230 ILFRQRGKGMRGIG
+230 ILFRQRGKGTRGVC
-244 ICLLSLLA
+244 ICLLSLPA

-258 QAPSMAAI
+258 HAPSMAAI
-266 AVQTLVSCGILAA
+266 AVQTVVCCGILFM
-279 AVWRGA
+279 AVWRGT

-292 KLALAASPVLAML
+292 KLTLAVSPVLAML
-305 FYFLFQLYAYEHI
+305 LYFLFQLYTYEHI
-318 RERLAAALHPQRDAL
+318 RERLAVVLHPQRDA
-333 AQGWLGALVQYIM
+333 ATSGYMGSMIQYIM
-346 FGIRYPNCEK
+346 FGIRFPDCEQQTIDSWLHRD
-356 GGYETFV
+356 GM
-363 RYEGT
+363 
-368 TDLLFVSAK
+368 TDWVIMASK
-377 YCWGWAAVLLILAAV
+377 YYWGWAAVLLILAAA
-392 VLLLVWGFRIAG
+392 VLLLVWGFRIAR

-431 QNCGI
+431 QNCGV
-436 ILIAAYGLPLLSYG
+436 ILIASYGLPLLSYG
-450 SLYLCQTMLLL
+450 GIYLCQTMLLL

-481 ARSVP
+481 ARSVLRR